1 MPRVIGIGGVFLF
14 ARDTRLLAD
23 WYTRHFGFSLE
34 SMPEDDGSVT
44 YYQPLYHRD
53 LENPEVRLTTVF
65 AIMPSKDELSPLRN
79 QAMINYR
86 VEDLEGLVKQ
96 LNEAG
101 VETAPVSLE
110 LDGEGH
116 GKFTRLS
123 DPEGNPIELWE
134 HIGP

>member
-14 ARDTRLLAD
+14 ARDTGLLAD
-23 WYTRHFGFSLE
+23 WYTRHFGFPLE
-34 SMPEDDGSVT
+34 RIVEDNGSVT
-44 YYQPLYHRD
+44 FYQELFYRD
-53 LENPEVRLTTVF
+53 LEDPQVKRHTVF
-65 AIMPSKDELSPLRN
+65 AIMPSKEDLDVLKN